1 MFVPV
6 EQVRAGDLVE
16 LAGDEYADVDGGYT
30 NAFMEFGVV
39 LHDAY
44 RETPECTTLHIEDI
58 DLFGFP
64 TGHLIR
70 VMGRAEGVEHE
81 LDPGDRCLCGYTLPG
96 LAGPPMLS

>member
-6 EQVRAGDLVE
+6 EQVKAGDLIE
-16 LAGDEYADVDGGYT
+16 LTGDKYADPDYPNGEYL
-30 NAFMEFGVV
+30 NAMQEFGVA

-70 VMGRAEGVEHE
+70 VMGNAGDVEHE
-81 LDPGDRCLCGYTLPG
+81 LDPGDTCMCGFRG
-96 LAGPPMLS
+96 